1 MSDVVFFRPKYT
13 DEVIAQPGV
22 PWGLIYVSSFLVKE
36 GYKVRIIDEITNPD
50 WQSLVREEIKSKPLL
65 FGVSSMTGLQIK
77 YGLIF
82 SQFIK
87 KHSNIPV
94 VWGGVHPTILPQQT
108 LANESIDFVVIGEG
122 EETIIELVKAL
133 EGKQSLTEVK
143 GLAFKQDDEI
153 VVNEERQPLNLDNIP
168 GLPYHLIDMNLYIHQ
183 RFGRKRVMELI
194 TSRGCT
200 FRCRYCYNQG
210 FNKSRWRSLSI
221 DHIFNNLHRVIH
233 DYDIDGIMWLEDN
246 FFLNRKRVKEIA
258 ERIIKENIDIKWGAE
273 CRVDFI
279 YKFDQDFIDLLKK
292 SGWHSVTLGV
302 ESGSDRIL
310 KYIAKGITREQAL
323 EAHHKLTK
331 NGIHQ
336 NYFFMMGFP
345 EETNEDI
352 LQTMSLIYQIAA
364 QGKYVDNICLSC
376 YTPYPGTSLY
386 DECLARGFKQPQSL
400 EGWIKMDF
408 HRLNLPWFAARQKKN
423 IQNIAWNLRGLKKKF
438 GSVVYRY
445 FVFKLYLM
453 IKFRIFIPS
462 FEKIIHS
469 KYRKLFLS
477 LNGLRKND

>member
-1 MSDVVFFRPKYT
+1 MSDVVLFRPIYT
-13 DEVIAQPGV
+13 DEPIAKPGV

-36 GYKVRIIDEITNPD
+36 GYKVRIIDEITHPN
-50 WQSLVREEIKSKPLL
+50 WQSLVEEEIKSKPIL

-108 LANESIDFVVIGEG
+108 LANESIDFVIIGEG

-133 EGKQSLTEVK
+133 EGKQSLAEVK

-153 VVNEERQPLNLDNIP
+153 VVNEERPHLNLDNIP
-168 GLPYHLIDMNLYIHQ
+168 DLPYHLIDMNLYIHQ
-183 RFGRKRVMELI
+183 RFDRKRVMELI

-200 FRCRYCYNQG
+200 FRCRYCYNQS
-210 FNKSRWRSLSI
+210 FNKSRWRSSSI
-221 DHIFNNLHRVIH
+221 EHIFNNLHRVIH
-233 DYDIDGIMWLEDN
+233 DYDVDGIMWLEDN
-246 FFLNRKRVKEIA
+246 FFLDRKRVKEIA

-279 YKFDQDFIDLLKK
+279 YKFDQGFIDLLKK
-292 SGWHSVTLGV
+292 SGWYSVTLGV
-302 ESGSDRIL
+302 ESGSNKIL
-310 KYIAKGITREQAL
+310 KYIKKGITREQAL
-323 EAHHKLTK
+323 EVHRKLSE

-345 EETNEDI
+345 EETEDDI
-352 LQTMSLIYQIAA
+352 LQTMGLIYEIAA
-364 QGKYVDNICLSC
+364 KGKYVDSICLSS
-376 YTPYPGTSLY
+376 YTPFPGTDLY
-386 DECLARGFKQPQSL
+386 KECLRQGFKQPQSL

-408 HRLNLPWFAARQKKN
+408 HQLNLPWFTELKKRKIEN
-423 IQNIAWNLRGLKKKF
+423 IVWNLRALKKKF
-438 GSVVYRY
+438 GSVVYKY

-462 FEKIIHS
+462 FEKFLHS

-477 LNGLRKND
+477 LNRLSKYD